1 MDTPDPKIV
10 VEEIKLKGNQL
21 IDKVRSIAA
30 DGNAKRVI
38 IRTPE
43 RTLLEFPLSVGVG
56 GTAAA
61 LLIAPQLAAIGAI
74 AALLTEVEVVVERE
88 HPSVSDII
96 ATPVATKPVDPAD
109 LSGKTMGGV

>member
-74 AALLTEVEVVVERE
+74 AALLTEVEIVVERE
-88 HPSVSDII
+88 APTVSDII
-96 ATPVATKPVDPAD
+96 ATPVATHPVDPSD
-109 LSGKTMGGV
+109 LTGKTMGGV